1 MGRRVRGC
9 RVRGPL
15 APWAPGFE
23 HWLLGRG
30 YSPSAVLHRC
40 CLLAALSLWLERQG
54 LDARELTEERA
65 LFVRDRAARGWV
77 EDVGLEAIGEV
88 VA

>member
-1 MGRRVRGC
+1 MGRRVCGC

-30 YSPSAVLHRC
+30 YLPSAVFHRC
-40 CLLAALSLWLERQG
+40 CLLAVLSLWLERRG
-54 LDARELTEERA
+54 LDAWELTEERA
-65 LFVRDRAARGWV
+65 LLFVAERRALG
-77 EDVGLEAIGEV
+77 
-88 VA
+88 